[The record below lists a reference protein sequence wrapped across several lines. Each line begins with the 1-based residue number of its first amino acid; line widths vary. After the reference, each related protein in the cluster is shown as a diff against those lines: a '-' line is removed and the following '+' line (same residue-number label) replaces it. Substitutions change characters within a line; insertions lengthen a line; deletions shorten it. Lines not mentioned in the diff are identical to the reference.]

1 MDSPRMTVP
10 LLDLKA
16 QYRTIRQ
23 EVQQAI
29 TEVLESQRFIL
40 GPQVKALEQ
49 ELKDYLGVADAIGV
63 ASGSDALLISL
74 MALDVGYGDAVITTP
89 FTFFAT
95 AGSIARLGAL
105 PVFVDIEPD
114 TYNLDPE
121 RVREFLETQTE
132 ERDGRRVHR
141 RGGRTWT
148 VKALMP
154 VHLYGQS
161 VNLEPLLEIAR
172 TYGLA
177 VIEDAAQAIGS
188 EYRGRRVGG
197 FGTFGAFSFF
207 PSKNLGGYGDG
218 GLVVTQDPD
227 LAEKVRMLR
236 VHGSRRKY
244 YHDLVGLNSRLDELQ
259 AAVLRVKLPH
269 LDTWN
274 QKRAERAERYGRL
287 LEETGLVAEGLVT
300 PPRVAPYATRH
311 IYHQYTIRARHRD
324 ALVEH
329 LKAHGV
335 GVAIYYPVPLHLQ
348 NCFRHLGY
356 REGDLPVSEQAA
368 REVLS
373 LPIYPELTDEQQD
386 YVVEVI
392 QRFYRA

>member
-1 MDSPRMTVP
+1 MDQPRMTVP

-16 QYRTIRQ
+16 QYQGIKADIQRALQ
-23 EVQQAI
+23 
-29 TEVLESQRFIL
+29 EVLESQRFIL
-40 GPQVKALEQ
+40 GPQVQALEQ
-49 ELKDYLGVADAIGV
+49 ELKEYLGVADAIGV

-74 MALDVGYGDAVITTP
+74 MALGVGYGDAVITTP

-105 PVFVDIEPD
+105 PLFVDIDPQ

-121 RVREFLETQTE
+121 KLRAFLETQTV
-132 ERDGRRVHR
+132 ERNGRLVHR
-141 RGGRTWT
+141 RMGREWT
-148 VKALMP
+148 VKAVIP
-154 VHLYGQS
+154 VHLYGQP
-161 VNLEPLLEIAR
+161 VDLDALMPLAR
-172 TYGLA
+172 EYGLA
-177 VIEDAAQAIGS
+177 VVEDAAQAIGS
-188 EYRGRRVGG
+188 EYRGTRVGR
-197 FGTFGAFSFF
+197 FGIFGAFSFF

-218 GLVVTQDPD
+218 GLVTTQDPE
-227 LAEKVRMLR
+227 LGERVRMLR

-244 YHDLVGLNSRLDELQ
+244 YHEMVGLNSRLDELQ

-274 QKRAERAERYGRL
+274 EKRAERAARYGRL
-287 LEETGLVAEGLVT
+287 FEDAGLVEAGVIT
-300 PPRVAPYATRH
+300 PPALAPGTTRH
-311 IYHQYTIRARHRD
+311 IYHQYTVRAQHRD
-324 ALVEH
+324 ALVAH

-348 NCFRHLGY
+348 TCFKHLGY

-386 YVVEVI
+386 YVVQVI
-392 QRFYRA
+392 REFYRL